1 MIIYHQAYD
10 ANHCVFRMLS
20 VFAAFPERTFQLD
33 ELRILDFF
41 ILFPSEIRNARI
53 PAASKSLAPNLRAT
67 RYNSVPNRL
76 RIFYQLHPIQ
86 NAALDH
92 LVKAGFV
99 SQETKEGVEGY
110 LRTPKAIPAEVKRRI
125 ETSRALE
132 QTKPIMAGYLLRLP
146 LTGKDGLKGR
156 SRLYNVRYDAT

>member
-1 MIIYHQAYD
+1 
-10 ANHCVFRMLS
+10 MLS
-20 VFAAFPERTFQLD
+20 VVVAFPEHTFQLD

-41 ILFPSEIRNARI
+41 VLFPSEIRNARI
-53 PAASKSLAPNLRAT
+53 PPSSKSLAPNLRST

-99 SQETKEGVEGY
+99 SRVLEGTSEGY
-110 LRTPKAIPAEVKRRI
+110 LRTDKAIPGDVQERI
-125 ETSRALE
+125 QASQAMKQVR
-132 QTKPIMAGYLLRLP
+132 PIMEGYLLKLP
-146 LTGKDGLKGR
+146 LAGKDGLKGR
-156 SRLYNVRYDAT
+156 SRLYNVRYDAA